1 MYFITILSKTVKLLL
16 IECQLLLICWAE
28 IVDIVVVT
36 KKKTGDRFII
46 EFSEKRGLNLAFS
59 SRL

>member
-36 KKKTGDRFII
+36 KKTGDRFII